1 MNAPMIELA
10 KVSKSF
16 GAHQVLRGVDF
27 SVGRSEVVCLI
38 GPSGSGKSTLLAMR
52 ELPRAL
58 RFRRP
63 SHRRP
68 ADRLRG
74 RARRNAR
81 AHARADP
88 ARDAARDRHGVPAL
102 QSLAAHDRARQCRRA
117 AAARA
122 RPERARSGRTRH
134 GDADPGRARRQ
145 GRRLSVASL
154 GRPAAARRH
163 RAGAGDA
170 APPHAVRRADLGA
183 RSRAG
188 RRSAGGDEEPRGG
201 GHDDAD
207 RHPRDGLR
215 RPCRRPH
222 RLHRRGPHHRR
233 GPAAPMCS
241 TRARSRACGSFCR
254 PTTTATRSEPV
265 ERRPRA
271 ALRPTFA
278 WNRRRISRVPG
289 KSQARPMLDSE
300 VRISVDVAMPAP
312 PGLRYVSDDGPAIRA
327 GERARASSISM
338 RRAGGS
344 RIPIR

>member
-1 MNAPMIELA
+1 MSAPMIELA

-38 GPSGSGKSTLLAMR
+38 GPSGSGKSTLLR
-52 ELPRAL
+52 CVNFLEPYNSGDL
-58 RFRRP
+58 RIDGRLIGYEDMADGTRRP
-63 SHRRP
+63 MRGE
-68 ADRLRG
+68 RL
-74 RARRNAR
+74 
-81 AHARADP
+81 
-88 ARDAARDRHGVPAL
+88 ARDAARDRHGVPAF
-102 QSLAAHDRARQCRRA
+102 QSLAAHDGARQCRRT

-122 RPERARSGRTRH
+122 RPERARSGRARH
-134 GDADPGRARRQ
+134 GDADPGWAADQ

-170 APPHAVRRADLGA
+170 AAPHAVRRADLGA
-183 RSRAG
+183 RSRTG

-233 GPAAPMCS
+233 GPAGAACS

-254 PTTTATRSEPV
+254 PTTTATRSD
-265 ERRPRA
+265 A
-271 ALRPTFA
+271 
-278 WNRRRISRVPG
+278 RV
-289 KSQARPMLDSE
+289 
-300 VRISVDVAMPAP
+300 AP
-312 PGLRYVSDDGPAIRA
+312 SSD
-327 GERARASSISM
+327 
-338 RRAGGS
+338 
-344 RIPIR
+344 